1 MKKTLPEVIGFSDQN
16 LKLEFPNTK
25 PKRRDIRPAQY

>member
-1 MKKTLPEVIGFSDQN
+1 MKKNLTEGSGFSDQN

-25 PKRRDIRPAQY
+25 PKRREIQPSQH